1 MKLDSNRSSLKVQ
14 KFEEGLRSRIIGQPQ
29 VVKELTDIFKLS
41 TAGLQSGTKPLGN
54 LLLLGPTGVGKSSSV
69 EAMAQVLYDNPFA
82 MLKVDCAEFQHGHE
96 IAKLIG
102 SPPGYLGHRETHPFF
117 TQETLDFY
125 HNAHHQISLVLFD
138 EIEKASDTL
147 WKLLLGILD
156 KAVLTLGDNR
166 RVNFNRSLIFMTSN
180 LGAREMGELV
190 ASHLGFAPVKAAGEV
205 ERKIDTVAL
214 NAAKR
219 KFSPEF
225 MNRIDKSI
233 VFHPLKPEHL
243 EKILDI
249 ELGNLQNRIFKAAG
263 TNDKPF
269 VFTVSAEVKRQL
281 LEEGFDQKSGAR
293 ELKRVLERRLMMP
306 FANLLATEQL
316 SLGDLVKVEMGT
328 EGEFEFDH
336 EREGAMMPILK
347 ELKDNPKKF
356 QIEGFDE
363 LSPRLHAVSRA
374 FGIHTGG
381 LNKF

>member
-1 MKLDSNRSSLKVQ
+1 
-14 KFEEGLRSRIIGQPQ
+14 
-29 VVKELTDIFKLS
+29 
-41 TAGLQSGTKPLGN
+41 
-54 LLLLGPTGVGKSSSV
+54 
-69 EAMAQVLYDNPFA
+69 
-82 MLKVDCAEFQHGHE
+82 
-96 IAKLIG
+96 
-102 SPPGYLGHRETHPFF
+102 
-117 TQETLDFY
+117 
-125 HNAHHQISLVLFD
+125 
-138 EIEKASDTL
+138 
-147 WKLLLGILD
+147 
-156 KAVLTLGDNR
+156 
-166 RVNFNRSLIFMTSN
+166 
-180 LGAREMGELV
+180 
-190 ASHLGFAPVKAAGEV
+190 
-205 ERKIDTVAL
+205 
-214 NAAKR
+214 
-219 KFSPEF
+219 
-225 MNRIDKSI
+225 
-233 VFHPLKPEHL
+233 
-243 EKILDI
+243 
-249 ELGNLQNRIFKAAG
+249 
-263 TNDKPF
+263 